1 MTSQKKREPQ
11 HLRRKKR
18 QFSKIAF
25 VLTLLAGFIISQEC
39 MFLIWYAIRNGFSA
53 TAAYL
58 TAAVGL
64 SEAVIGGALALYN
77 NLCKHTNT
85 AGGIT
90 FEAAKATGFSQS
102 TVRSAATTD
111 NYNVDSPPI

>member
-1 MTSQKKREPQ
+1 M
-11 HLRRKKR
+11 
-18 QFSKIAF
+18 
-25 VLTLLAGFIISQEC
+25 AGFIISQEC

-64 SEAVIGGALALYN
+64 AEAVIGGALALYS
-77 NLCKHTNT
+77 NLTKHTNT
-85 AGGIT
+85 VGGIT
-90 FEAAKATGFSQS
+90 FEAAKAKGFSETASVSATGFSETAS
-102 TVRSAATTD
+102 VSATD

>member
-1 MTSQKKREPQ
+1 MAKRSEYQPR
-11 HLRRKKR
+11 HLRRRRR

-25 VLTLLAGFIISQEC
+25 VLTLAAGFIISQEC

-90 FEAAKATGFSQS
+90 FEAAKANGFTQTAS
-102 TVRSAATTD
+102 D

>member
-1 MTSQKKREPQ
+1 VADRKKREPQ
-11 HLRRKKR
+11 HLRKKKR

-25 VLTLLAGFIISQEC
+25 VLTLMAGFIISQEC

-64 SEAVIGGALALYN
+64 AEAVIGGALALYN

-85 AGGIT
+85 VGGIT
-90 FEAAKATGFSQS
+90 FEAAKASGFSQS
-102 TVRSAATTD
+102 AAGSAATTD

>member
-1 MTSQKKREPQ
+1 MAKKRVPQ
-11 HLRRKKR
+11 HLRKKKR

-25 VLTLLAGFIISQEC
+25 VLTLASGFIIAQEC
-39 MFLIWYAIRNGFSA
+39 IALIAYAIHSGFTA

-64 SEAVIGGALALYN
+64 AEAVIGGALALYN
-77 NLCKHTNT
+77 NLTKHTNT
-85 AGGIT
+85 VGGIT
-90 FEAAKATGFSQS
+90 FEAAKANGFSQS
-102 TVRSAATTD
+102 ASSASTTD

>member
-1 MTSQKKREPQ
+1 MRK
-11 HLRRKKR
+11 KKR

-25 VLTLLAGFIISQEC
+25 SLTLASGFIISQEC
-39 MFLIWYAIRNGFSA
+39 IFLIAYAIHSGFTA

-64 SEAVIGGALALYN
+64 AEAVIGGAFALYS
-77 NLCKHTNT
+77 NLTKHTNT
-85 AGGIT
+85 VGGIT
-90 FEAAKATGFSQS
+90 FEAAKAKGFSETAS
-102 TVRSAATTD
+102 VSATD

>member
-1 MTSQKKREPQ
+1 MAKKRAPQ
-11 HLRRKKR
+11 HLRKKKR

-25 VLTLLAGFIISQEC
+25 VLTLASGFIIAQEC
-39 MFLIWYAIRNGFSA
+39 IALIAYAIHSGFTA

-64 SEAVIGGALALYN
+64 AEAVIGGALALYN

-85 AGGIT
+85 VGGIT
-90 FEAAKATGFSQS
+90 FEAAKAAGFSQS
-102 TVRSAATTD
+102 TVSSAATTD

>member
-1 MTSQKKREPQ
+1 MAKKRAPQ
-11 HLRRKKR
+11 HLRKKKR

-25 VLTLLAGFIISQEC
+25 VLTLAAGFIISQEC
-39 MFLIWYAIRNGFSA
+39 IFLMAYAIRNGFTA

-64 SEAVIGGALALYN
+64 AEAVIGGALALYN
-77 NLCKHTNT
+77 NLTKHTNT
-85 AGGIT
+85 VGGIT

-102 TVRSAATTD
+102 ASSSATTD

>member
-1 MTSQKKREPQ
+1 MRK
-11 HLRRKKR
+11 KKR

-25 VLTLLAGFIISQEC
+25 VLTLASGFIIAQEC
-39 MFLIWYAIRNGFSA
+39 IALIAYAIHSGFTA

-64 SEAVIGGALALYN
+64 AEAVIGGALALYN
-77 NLCKHTNT
+77 NLTKHTNT
-85 AGGIT
+85 VGGIT

-102 TVRSAATTD
+102 ASSSATTD

>member
-1 MTSQKKREPQ
+1 MAKKRAPQ
-11 HLRRKKR
+11 HLRKKKR

-25 VLTLLAGFIISQEC
+25 SLTLASGFIISQEC
-39 MFLIWYAIRNGFSA
+39 IFLIAYAIHSGFTA

-64 SEAVIGGALALYN
+64 AEAVIGGALALYN

-85 AGGIT
+85 VGGIT
-90 FEAAKATGFSQS
+90 FEAAKANGFSQPTSS
-102 TVRSAATTD
+102 TATTD